1 MIGER
6 ESNTAEKLMGALISK
21 MENMDSDLQ
30 QLKQENM
37 NLRKAVADP
46 MNMLKK
52 AGFVVSKTQR
62 PSGMMEDD
70 FRPTGDDILMKGDG
84 VAMPNSNAEFHDM
97 EWSDIHAL
105 ADQAK
110 STRTLGNNMGME

>member
-1 MIGER
+1 MAGEGD
-6 ESNTAEKLMGALISK
+6 SNTAEKLMGALISK

-46 MNMLKK
+46 MKK

-62 PSGMMEDD
+62 PSGMIEDD
-70 FRPTGDDILMKGDG
+70 FRPIGDDMVMKGDG
-84 VAMPNSNAEFHDM
+84 LAMPNSNAEFHDM

-110 STRTLGNNMGME
+110 GTGNTGNNMGME

>member
-1 MIGER
+1 MSVER

-37 NLRKAVADP
+37 NLRKAVSDP
-46 MNMLKK
+46 MNMLRK
-52 AGFVVSKTQR
+52 AGFVMAKTQR
-62 PSGMMEDD
+62 PSGIIDDD
-70 FRPTGDDILMKGDG
+70 FRPIGDDMVIKGDG
-84 VAMPNSNAEFHDM
+84 LAMPSSNAEFHNM
-97 EWSDIHAL
+97 EWSEIHAL

-110 STRTLGNNMGME
+110 GTGNTGNNMGME